1 MAIRSLTAVPGI
13 LGKLDVF
20 MPNDKVNPY
29 PTLHAKIKSK
39 WIKVCRDI
47 IPKAIKLLQEKI

>member
-20 MPNDKVNPY
+20 MPNDKVNPHL
-29 PTLHAKIKSK
+29 TLYTKINSK
-39 WIKVCRDI
+39 WIKG
-47 IPKAIKLLQEKI
+47 L